1 MEKKKHGPKKG
12 AAKKWSER
20 LEKLGEQSPPED
32 LMRILNKIEKPKKVA
47 KPHNQSEDLDI

>member
-47 KPHNQSEDLDI
+47 KPLNQSEDLDI